1 MFLKEQQLEHSC
13 VLQWNNLELSLPR
26 DSNRHVRI
34 LGLEFDSDSEEI
46 GADWYQQY
54 ITWLLRESRSNFR
67 SINVFQTFI
76 ILPSWKDKN
85 VYVYIAVFWSQLITF
100 IMECLWG
107 AQVCGIFD

>member
-46 GADWYQQY
+46 GAD
-54 ITWLLRESRSNFR
+54 
-67 SINVFQTFI
+67 
-76 ILPSWKDKN
+76 
-85 VYVYIAVFWSQLITF
+85 
-100 IMECLWG
+100 
-107 AQVCGIFD
+107 